1 MAEAW
6 VSVDEVAKHLGVT
19 KDSIYRWIEHK
30 DLPAHKIGRNEMDPP
45 LCRSAAMSQ
54 NDFTTR
60 ETIQPQEAS
69 PMQKLSVVG
78 IDIAKQVFHLV
89 GMDEHG
95 TILVR
100 KRLYRAQVMV
110 FIAQLPPTRI
120 GMEACGGAHYWA
132 RRFREYGHEV
142 KLMAPQFVKPYV
154 KAHKNDM
161 RDAEAIAEAV
171 TRPTMRFVPT
181 KDVDQQDL
189 QALHRVR
196 ERLVGERTALVNEVH
211 GLLNE
216 YGIVIPKGVSKF
228 RQAVVGI
235 LESEQDKLTPLS
247 QEMFWK
253 LVDEFA
259 ALEKQLAYYQEKLE
273 ALATTHPECQRLM
286 TIPGIGPLT
295 ATALIAA
302 VSDASAFK
310 NGRQFAAWLGLVPR
324 QHSTGGK
331 ERLLG
336 ISKRGDSYL
345 RKLLVHGARTTI
357 RWVGRK
363 TDRRSQWI
371 RHLVE
376 RRGKNRTAVAVANKN
391 ARIVWALLTSHQDY
405 QLAMS

>member
-1 MAEAW
+1 ME
-6 VSVDEVAKHLGVT
+6 K
-19 KDSIYRWIEHK
+19 
-30 DLPAHKIGRNEMDPP
+30 
-45 LCRSAAMSQ
+45 
-54 NDFTTR
+54 
-60 ETIQPQEAS
+60 
-69 PMQKLSVVG
+69 KLSVVG
-78 IDIAKQVFHLV
+78 IAIAKRVFHLV

-95 TILVR
+95 TILMR
-100 KRLYRAQVMV
+100 KRLYRAQVRA
-110 FIAQLPPTRI
+110 FIAQLPPTLI

-132 RRFREYGHEV
+132 RRFREHGHEV

-154 KAHKNDM
+154 KTNKNDL

-196 ERLVGERTALVNEVH
+196 ERLMGERTALVNEVH
-211 GLLNE
+211 GLMHE
-216 YGIVIPKGVSKF
+216 YGIVIPKGVAKF
-228 RQAVVGI
+228 RQAVVEK

-253 LVDEFA
+253 LVEEFA

-295 ATALIAA
+295 ATALVAA
-302 VSDASAFK
+302 ISDASAFK

-345 RKLLVHGARTTI
+345 RKLLVHGARTCL
-357 RWVGRK
+357 RGVGRRR
-363 TDRRSQWI
+363 DRRSQWVQA
-371 RHLVE
+371 LME
-376 RRGKNRTAVAVANKN
+376 RGGWNRAAVALANKN
-391 ARIVWALLTSHQDY
+391 ARVAWVLLCTEEVY
-405 QLAMS
+405 RTAAA

>member
-1 MAEAW
+1 MSHNEFKT
-6 VSVDEVAKHLGVT
+6 SEP
-19 KDSIYRWIEHK
+19 IE
-30 DLPAHKIGRNEMDPP
+30 
-45 LCRSAAMSQ
+45 
-54 NDFTTR
+54 
-60 ETIQPQEAS
+60 PQEAS
-69 PMQKLSVVG
+69 PMEQKLRVVG

-95 TILVR
+95 TILMR
-100 KRLYRAQVMV
+100 KRLYRAQVMA
-110 FIAQLPPTRI
+110 FIAQLPPTLI

-132 RRFREYGHEV
+132 RRLREHGHEV

-154 KAHKNDM
+154 KANKNDM

-171 TRPTMRFVPT
+171 TRPTMRFVPI
-181 KDVDQQDL
+181 KDVDQQDI

-196 ERLVGERTALVNEVH
+196 ERLMGARTALVNEVH

-216 YGIVIPKGVSKF
+216 YGIVMPQGVAKF
-228 RQAVVGI
+228 RQIVLEK

-253 LVDEFA
+253 LLEEFA
-259 ALEKQLAYYQEKLE
+259 ALEKQLAYYQEKLDT
-273 ALATTHPECQRLM
+273 LAKTHPECQRLM
-286 TIPGIGPLT
+286 TIPGIGPLS
-295 ATALIAA
+295 ATALVAA

-324 QHSTGGK
+324 QQSTGGK
-331 ERLLG
+331 DRLLG

-345 RKLLVHGARTTI
+345 RKLLIHGARATM
-357 RWVGRK
+357 RWVGLK

-371 RHLVE
+371 RQLIE

-391 ARIVWALLTSHQDY
+391 ARIVWALLTSHQAY
-405 QLAMS
+405 EPATGAR